1 MREKKK
7 TPLETYRPAD
17 TYFIVNDAD
26 PDLRAVRISLP
37 SPPPIELID
46 NYGLPNDEQYF
57 RHVEIPLALKQIE
70 NDAFDI
76 CVDNYKKNSNN
87 AVTGDKL
94 LRVFWELF
102 DRRRADLEK
111 EAAFIKKIHW
121 YRTYGYWFL
130 NDGKPTYIP
139 PDYYDFLNFYRMAD
153 TQANG
158 GRPEYRDDDRKKYLY
173 WHYLETTTETF
184 ADLDED
190 GNALRDENGNFK
202 MVDTGVRVFFGGI
215 EPKVRRS
222 GATHQGCH
230 KVLKGCTSLFN
241 QYGTIISMDGGNA
254 ETHYFKKLMPAFE
267 KYPMFLKPT
276 WDGNYRPRA
285 LRFSARM
292 NEKSTN
298 FLGSVIDYTESAGE
312 RKNDGD
318 KLHYY
323 LCDEEGKCG
332 SGTDVLE
339 RWNVNKFTQ
348 STGNGSNIF
357 GFCLHP
363 STVEQMDE
371 GGLAYYKL
379 CKMSDFY
386 SRIPGKY
393 QTPSGLGLIF
403 FPAYRKLENFIDRF
417 GFSVVHKPT
426 ERQKRLSPDSLFAK
440 MNIGALEYVM
450 KDRDALLSKG
460 TPEALETYRSIRRK
474 MPIQFAEC
482 WLGTSGDLGFDLEIV
497 DRRMTEL
504 RRQNDVIVGD
514 LIWDNGIIDS
524 RVTFQRNPE
533 GRFEV
538 RYILPDAISNKQIK
552 EPIWVGKTKRM
563 EHHYA
568 PMFPERFTLGVDT
581 FGYDNKSTAKLRM
594 NKSRQSDGGM
604 AVLWERD
611 KEKDPG
617 DDMREWDSFIFVL
630 SYRYRPL
637 STDDFNEDVLKA
649 AVYYGATVYIE
660 RNKENTWQYFI
671 DRGYGGYLQYDID
684 PVTGRRAEKPGVFSL
699 EKSKE
704 VLFSLTKDYIRYRGH
719 KEGFLSY
726 LQEVKSIQGVEE
738 MTLNDR
744 FTAHGLCLMGSRS
757 KIGSVYHQKK
767 VVEKNSENLSGAI
780 RFLRN
785 RR

>member
-1 MREKKK
+1 
-7 TPLETYRPAD
+7 LETYKPAEN
-17 TYFIVNDAD
+17 YFVVNDMD
-26 PDLRAVRISLP
+26 IDLMPIRLSIP
-37 SPPPIELID
+37 SPPPLELID
-46 NYGLPNDEQYF
+46 GYGLEPDEQF
-57 RHVEIPLALKQIE
+57 FHHVEIPIALKSLE
-70 NDAFDI
+70 SKAFDV

-94 LRVFWELF
+94 LKTFWELF
-102 DRRRADLEK
+102 DENRGDM
-111 EAAFIKKIHW
+111 EAEVKFIKKVHW
-121 YRTYGYWFL
+121 YRNYGYWCYV
-130 NDGKPTYIP
+130 DGKPTFLP

-153 TQANG
+153 TQADG

-173 WHYLETTTETF
+173 WHYLEKTTETF
-184 ADLDED
+184 INLDAEGNAIKEED
-190 GNALRDENGNFK
+190 GEYA

-230 KVLKGCTSLFN
+230 KIYKGVTSSFN
-241 QYGTIISMDGGNA
+241 QYGTIISMDGDNA
-254 ETHYFKKLMPAFE
+254 QTHYFKKLMPAFE
-267 KYPMFLKPT
+267 KYPMFLKPV

-292 NEKSTN
+292 NEKIGN
-298 FLGSVIDYTESAGE
+298 YLGGIVDFTESAGE

-318 KLHYY
+318 KVHYS
-323 LCDEEGKCG
+323 LADEEGKAI
-332 SGTDVLE
+332 GTDILE

-379 CKMSDFY
+379 CKMSNFY
-386 SRIPGKY
+386 TRIPGKY
-393 QTPSGLGLIF
+393 QTPSGLGLVY
-403 FPAYRKLENFIDRF
+403 FPAYRKLEGFIDRF
-417 GFSVVHKPT
+417 GVSVINKPT
-426 ERQKRLSPDSLFAK
+426 DRQRKLRPDALFSK

-450 KDRDALLSKG
+450 KDRDALLAKG

-497 DRRMTEL
+497 DKRMAEL
-504 RRQNDVIVGD
+504 RRKNNVVVGNFD
-514 LIWDNGIIDS
+514 WENGIPDS
-524 RVTFQRNPE
+524 RVLFIPTNE

-538 RYILPDAISNKQIK
+538 SLILDDGATNRMIK
-552 EPIWVGKTKRM
+552 EQVWVAKNNRV
-563 EHHYA
+563 EYHFA
-568 PMFPERFTLGVDT
+568 PMFPDKFTAGVDT
-581 FGYDNKSTAKLRM
+581 FGYDNKTTAKLRI
-594 NKSRQSDGGM
+594 NKSRQSDGGL
-604 AVLWERD
+604 AVLRERD
-611 KEKDPG
+611 KEIDAG
-617 DDMREWDSFIFVL
+617 DDMREWRTFKFIL
-630 SYRYRPL
+630 SYRYRPI
-637 STDDFNEDVLKA
+637 STDEFNEDVLKA

-671 DRGYGGYLQYDID
+671 DRGYGGYLQYETD
-684 PVTGRRAEKPGVFSL
+684 PVTGRRAEKPGCFTL

-704 VLFSLTKDYIRYRGH
+704 VLFAATKDYIRYRGH
-719 KEGFLSY
+719 REDFLSY

-738 MTLNDR
+738 MTLYDR

-757 KIGSVYHQKK
+757 KMGSIYHQKK
-767 VVEKNSENLSGAI
+767 EAVKQHGDFANALKFLSG
-780 RFLRN
+780 R
-785 RR
+785 